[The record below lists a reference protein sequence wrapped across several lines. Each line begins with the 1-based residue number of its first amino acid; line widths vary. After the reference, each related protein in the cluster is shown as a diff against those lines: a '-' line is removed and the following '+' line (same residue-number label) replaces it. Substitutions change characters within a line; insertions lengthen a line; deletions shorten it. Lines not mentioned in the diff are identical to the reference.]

1 MQDNQPSSDRRAT
14 LAALRAT
21 IARLETGS
29 VAIPASGLSICP
41 AIDRALPG
49 QGLIRAAFHEVLAV
63 DPGAAVGFCALL
75 LARAAGSVVWI
86 GHEPDIWPNGLTEFG
101 LCRADLICVGA
112 RRPKDGLWAFEEAL
126 RSPGVVGS
134 VLVLDGSPPDLTAA
148 RRLQLAAETGGGIGL
163 LVLPD
168 TTLIPPSAAR
178 SRWRVASVVAGRS
191 GEPRWQLTLIRAS
204 GGRPGAWTVRWDRA
218 TQTLVLDAG
227 AGSAE
232 MPTRRALA

>member
-1 MQDNQPSSDRRAT
+1 MQDNPPPSNRQTA
-14 LAALRAT
+14 LIALRAT
-21 IARLETGS
+21 VARLERGP
-29 VAIPASGLSICP
+29 VAAQATGLSICP

-49 QGLIRAAFHEVLAV
+49 HGLTRAAFHEVLAV

-86 GHEPDIWPNGLTEFG
+86 GHEPDIWPTGLAGFG
-101 LCRADLICVGA
+101 LRRADLVCVGA
-112 RRPKDGLWAFEEAL
+112 KRPKDGLWAFEEAL
-126 RSPGVVGS
+126 RSPGVAGA
-134 VLVLDGSPPDLTAA
+134 VLVLDGTTPDLTAA

-204 GGRPGAWTVRWDRA
+204 GGRPGAWMVRWDRA
-218 TQTLVLDAG
+218 TQTMVLDAG

-232 MPTRRALA
+232 IPTRRASA